1 MDERL
6 MKQIIIDG
14 LKAGKWQY
22 LNEFV
27 KYAISR
33 MAIQN
38 QDVTIAQVF
47 DEWAENRCINPSETN
62 FSELRLNL
70 DYYLPKEKYKAI
82 SHLCDLLYV

>member
-6 MKQIIIDG
+6 MRQIIIDG
-14 LKAGKWQY
+14 RKSGKWLY

-27 KYAISR
+27 KFAISR
-33 MAIQN
+33 MAIKDQEI
-38 QDVTIAQVF
+38 TILQVF
-47 DEWAENRCINPSETN
+47 DEWAENKGINPSETN